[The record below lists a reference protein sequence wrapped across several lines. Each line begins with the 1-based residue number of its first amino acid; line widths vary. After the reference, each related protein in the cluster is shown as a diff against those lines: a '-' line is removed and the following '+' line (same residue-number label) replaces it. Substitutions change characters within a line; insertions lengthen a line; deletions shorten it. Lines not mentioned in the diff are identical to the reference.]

1 MFYLMKFFFAV
12 ICISHFVFANNFYQ
26 KGFIP
31 KKNGLVIAYEKS
43 IPNPQNPVLVLLPGI
58 FRGLTI
64 ENSFLKKLTENKI
77 NWVSFHFSLQP
88 ESHLLIK
95 NTSVFQLFSQVNLD
109 ELRNEPFLL
118 TSALKINKPIFV
130 SLSYSS
136 LISSGWS
143 LNKVPW
149 MIEVSP
155 MGRYDEQN
163 PGFSAYGNAWESWM
177 KLIPFWGPVIT
188 SSTKELAYFNYW
200 TMMVQGL
207 RVNHP
212 ELNQVVAFNQAVKGY
227 MQMSKLAEGFDLRQ
241 QDFSQSPKKIYVI
254 GEKEDSY
261 RLQLQKESIILDQKT
276 KGITYIF
283 LMKDAGHIIPMDS
296 PEGYL
301 QVIKTVYNGQL
312 QNGKSQALVTKEGK
326 INWLR

>member
-1 MFYLMKFFFAV
+1 MSYFMKIFFV
-12 ICISHFVFANNFYQ
+12 VVCVSHFVFGDSFYQ

-31 KKNGLVIAYEKS
+31 KKNGLVISYEKS
-43 IPNPQNPVLVLLPGI
+43 IPNPQSPVLVLLPGI
-58 FRGLTI
+58 FRGLTS
-64 ENSFLKKLTENKI
+64 EDPFLKRLTAEKI

-88 ESHLLIK
+88 DSHLLIK
-95 NTSVFQLFSQVNLD
+95 NTSVSQLFSQVNLE
-109 ELRNEPFLL
+109 ELRNEPFLV
-118 TSALKINKPIFV
+118 TSALKIQKPIFV

-136 LISSGWS
+136 LISAGWNS
-143 LNKVPW
+143 KQVPW

-177 KLIPFWGPVIT
+177 KLIPFWGTVIT

-207 RVNHP
+207 RASHP
-212 ELNQVVAFNQAVKGY
+212 ELNQVVAFNQAVKAY
-227 MQMSKLAEGFDLRQ
+227 VQMSKLAEGFDLRQ
-241 QDFSQSPKKIYVI
+241 QNFAQSPKKIYVI
-254 GEKEDSY
+254 GEKEDTY
-261 RLQLQKESIILDQKT
+261 RLQLQKEAIVLDQKT
-276 KGITYIF
+276 KGLTYIF

-296 PEGYL
+296 PEGYF
-301 QVIKTVYNGQL
+301 QVIKTIYTGQL
-312 QNGKSQALVTKEGK
+312 QSGKSQALVSKEGK